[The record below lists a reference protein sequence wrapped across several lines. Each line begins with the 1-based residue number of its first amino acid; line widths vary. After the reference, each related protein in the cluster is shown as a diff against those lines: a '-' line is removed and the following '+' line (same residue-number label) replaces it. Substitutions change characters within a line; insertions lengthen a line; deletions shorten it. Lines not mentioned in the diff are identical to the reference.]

1 MVTGANGMLD
11 LALVEAL
18 QDVYQVI
25 QIRHQS
31 QAFDAVRGT
40 GRSADEKIF
49 EVDLSDPAEC
59 RNMIAIHKPDIVVH
73 AAEYTD
79 LDYCESMSSARWL
92 NIESARM
99 LAGALSLSGRFVYI
113 SSGQVFDGG
122 RGPYR
127 EKDERN
133 PVNTYGA
140 QKVAAE
146 DLVRTRKNS
155 LIVRVPQLIGREP
168 EDQPG
173 LLSSMMKA
181 IDTRESGKLDDVCHH
196 SPTWSVDVAEAVRF
210 LLTRDAVGIF
220 HAACPD
226 GGTLYDL
233 TQRLADFT
241 GQSLA
246 HKKPSSEII
255 KPCNGARRPVNN
267 QLLSQKL
274 LELGFPG
281 FHSFADTLVL
291 LADQGLIPGELAEH

>member
-1 MVTGANGMLD
+1 MLGQ
-11 LALVEAL
+11 ALVEAL
-18 QDVYQVI
+18 QPVYQVI

-31 QAFDAVRGT
+31 KAFDAVRGT

-79 LDYCESMSSARWL
+79 LDYCESMSSSRWL

-99 LAGALSLSGRFVYI
+99 LAGALPLSGRFVLI
-113 SSGQVFDGG
+113 SSDQVFDGAG
-122 RGPYR
+122 GPYR
-127 EKDERN
+127 EADKRN

-146 DLVRTRKNS
+146 DLVRIRKNA
-155 LIVRVPQLIGREP
+155 LIVRVPKLIGREP

-173 LLSSMMKA
+173 LLSSMRQA
-181 IDTRESGKLDDVCHH
+181 IDTRTCSELDDVCHH
-196 SPTWSVDVAEAVRF
+196 FPTWSVDVAAAVRF
-210 LLTRDAVGIF
+210 LLARDAVGIF
-220 HAACPD
+220 HAACSD
-226 GGTLYDL
+226 GGTSYDL

-255 KPCNGARRPVNN
+255 KPRNGARRPVNN
-267 QLLSQKL
+267 QLFAQKL

-291 LADQGLIPGELAEH
+291 LADQRLVSGELAEH